1 MIELKGISKS
11 FRKDFYSPKFNALKN
26 VSFKINEGDLVGFLG
41 ANGAGK
47 TTSLKII
54 LNFIKADEGSV
65 EYSTK
70 SCHNFSGFLKTLGY
84 LPERPY
90 FHANLTGREFAEYM
104 AKLHDLKR
112 SEYTSNINKWS
123 ERLGIA
129 HALDRKL
136 QNYSKGMLQRIGF
149 VSCLIHNPSFLIL
162 DEPVSGLD
170 PVGRREIKDVM
181 LELNKMG
188 KTIFF
193 SSHIVS
199 DIEEICNDLI
209 VLDKGELIYSGEVD
223 SLLKKESKNISEAIF
238 ESLDSE
244 AYKAYGIVDQ
254 ISKNNFKITLQK
266 DSSNFLQV
274 LNSKQDRLIKFSEL
288 RPTLEE
294 IIYKSEKK

>member
-11 FRKDFYSPKFNALKN
+11 FKKDFYSNRFDALNN

-54 LNFIKADEGSV
+54 LNFIKPDSGQVDYSAKVGGSL
-65 EYSTK
+65 
-70 SCHNFSGFLKTLGY
+70 NNFLKQLGY

-112 SEYTSNINKWS
+112 FDYVPEIKRWS
-123 ERLGIA
+123 QRLGIE

-136 QNYSKGMLQRIGF
+136 QNYSKGMLQRMGF
-149 VSCLIHNPSFLIL
+149 VSCLVHNPTFLIL

-170 PVGRREIKDVM
+170 PVGRKEIKDVM
-181 LELNKMG
+181 LELNKLG

-209 VLDKGELIYSGEVD
+209 VLDKGKLIYSGEVT
-223 SLLKKESKNISEAIF
+223 SLLEKESKNESEIIF
-238 ESLDSE
+238 ETTDVGKYRKFGNISQL
-244 AYKAYGIVDQ
+244 
-254 ISKNNFKITLQK
+254 SKNNFRILLTSQ
-266 DSSNFLQV
+266 STSFLKY
-274 LNSKQDRLIKFSEL
+274 LNDQDDRLIKFLEI

-294 IIYKSEKK
+294 IIYKSNK

>member
-11 FRKDFYSPKFNALKN
+11 FKKDFYSSKFQALNN

-54 LNFIKADEGSV
+54 LNFIKPNSGVV
-65 EYSTK
+65 EYSSK
-70 SCHNFSGFLKTLGY
+70 VGGSFNNFLKNLGY

-104 AKLHDLKR
+104 AKLHDIKR
-112 SEYTSNINKWS
+112 VEYNESINNWSQRLNIS
-123 ERLGIA
+123 

-170 PVGRREIKDVM
+170 PVGRREMKDVM

-209 VLDKGELIYSGEVD
+209 VLDKGELIYSGEVNT
-223 SLLKKESKNISEAIF
+223 LLTKESKNITEVIF
-238 ESLDSE
+238 ESKNAE
-244 AYKAYGIVDQ
+244 NYKVFGKVDRL
-254 ISKNNFKITLQK
+254 SKNNFRIIIEK
-266 DSSNFLQV
+266 DSIDFLR
-274 LNSKQDRLIKFSEL
+274 LLTTNQDRLVKFSEL
-288 RPTLEE
+288 KPTLEE
-294 IIYKSEKK
+294 IIYKSDR